1 LYGTWVYYETDGG
14 WYQVK
19 AASIQNDPPG
29 SSNWS
34 EPYPVNVF
42 YVNRVWV
49 LSQYLN
55 IFAEDGDGSQ
65 PSIVAD
71 RTNGFIFL
79 AFLATGK
86 VMNIYDYSPS
96 NRELVFMSFTS
107 DFDSAGKLTMRWIY
121 QGGDEFNTSEITYID
136 CDSPNLMMDRYG
148 NMFVSLLTYLE
159 PSGMNMAVFQY
170 DQSGD
175 SRWGYPR
182 TQEER
187 YPVYM
192 WARTDGPNAVF
203 PTSTVGSFS
212 KIGIGNIFLGTIT
225 DLLAPGQIQVGAV
238 GTNMACISRFTENIY
253 YKDRNAF
260 SYMLD
265 IRSICTC
272 GKENCGCF

>member
-1 LYGTWVYYETDGG
+1 MLVSTSLCCQHQQDRD
-14 WYQVK
+14 K
-19 AASIQNDPPG
+19 HS
-29 SSNWS
+29 
-34 EPYPVNVF
+34 VNVF

-49 LSQYLN
+49 LSQSLN
-55 IFAEDGDGSQ
+55 IFADGGNGSQ

-71 RTNGFIFL
+71 RTNGFVFL

-86 VMNIYDYSPS
+86 VMNIYDSSPS
-96 NRELVFMSFTS
+96 YHDLVFMSFTS
-107 DFDSAGKLTMRWIY
+107 DLVMRWIY
-121 QGGDEFNTSEITYID
+121 QGGDEFNPSEITYSD
-136 CDSPNLMMDRYG
+136 CDSPYLMMDRYG
-148 NMFVSLLTYLE
+148 NMFITLLTYLS
-159 PSGMNMAVFQY
+159 PSGMNMAVFHY

-182 TQEER
+182 TETER

-192 WARTDGPNAVF
+192 WARTNGPNAVF
-203 PTSTVGSFS
+203 PTSSFGSFS
-212 KIGIGNIFLGTIT
+212 KIGIGKAYSNIFLGTIT
-225 DLLAPGQIQVGAV
+225 DLVAPGQIQVGAV

-265 IRSICTC
+265 IRSICRC